1 MTGNNS
7 HALDLLSPRLK
18 SFLAN
23 RLKWKNLNP
32 IQEQAMPIISSKK
45 DTLVISPT
53 ASGKTE
59 AVLIPIFNEII
70 SNNLKPM
77 SVIYVSPLK
86 ALINDMNER
95 IEKWCDY
102 FNLSVTKW
110 HGDVPG
116 TKKRAFLQNPTD
128 FLLITPESLEVIF
141 MNKSFEEK
149 QRIFENL
156 QFIIIDEIHYFV
168 ESDRGTQLNSLLN
181 RIEQY
186 VETKTTVVGLSATV
200 GNPKTVSAWL
210 RPKEPANIVEYSSS
224 RLLQYKVLSGDDLGI
239 CKVLSKYVNKKL
251 LIFVHSRKN
260 AERYYNL
267 LKTNLNVKN
276 IYLHHSSIDKDIREE
291 SEEKFKYLESG
302 FMVCTSTLELGID
315 IGNIDIVIQIRPPHN
330 VSSILQRI
338 GRSGRRSKHQRTI
351 IFYQGDVDIFITLAE
366 ICLIK
371 ENHIENIDIPEKPK
385 DIYFHQILSSIFE
398 NGKIKQGTLFK
409 NLKDSYVF
417 SRITKEEFKAI
428 IKNMEELEFIHN
440 SDGFLSLGYKFEKK
454 FGKRNFMDFYSVFC
468 PNYEYV
474 VMEGGKNIGTLDAS
488 FVITMLKEGLSFIL
502 SGDQWKV
509 TKIDY
514 KKFKVRVQ
522 KDLSKKGDIPK
533 WLSEGGVV
541 DSLISRRIYDI
552 LLGDF
557 NAEYI
562 KTFDE
567 FSKDKI
573 QEYIEHASDVGFRKG
588 ILPIEIEKKSNKLY
602 IYTFAGLKANSL
614 LSTIFNLKYDIHSV
628 VDTPYYSSFK
638 FRDKFTYD
646 NVLDI
651 LYNVESI
658 LKEPEINSLIHEK
671 TKKFVKNKFINYLPY
686 EDNVKLKMEIL
697 YNAKDL
703 IKVINE
709 NSPSLVDKPTQFK
722 KWN

>member
-1 MTGNNS
+1 MTGNYS

-18 SFLAN
+18 SFLAT

-70 SNNLKPM
+70 SNNLKPL

-102 FNLSVTKW
+102 FNLTVTKW
-110 HGDVPG
+110 HGDVPR
-116 TKKRAFLQNPTD
+116 TKKQAFLQNPTD

-141 MNKSFEEK
+141 MNKSLEEK

-186 VETKTTVVGLSATV
+186 VETKTTIVGLSATV

-210 RPKEPANIVEYSSS
+210 RPNSPANIVEYSSS
-224 RLLQYKVLSGDDLGI
+224 RLLQYKVLCGNDLEI
-239 CKVLSKYVNKKL
+239 CKVLSRYVNKKL

-291 SEEKFKYLESG
+291 SEEKFKHLENG

-330 VSSILQRI
+330 VSSNLQRI

-351 IFYQGDVDIFITLAE
+351 IFYQSDTDIFITLSE

-417 SRITKEEFKAI
+417 SRITPEEFKVI

-440 SDGFLSLGYKFEKK
+440 NDGFLSLGYEFEKK

-488 FVITMLKEGLSFIL
+488 FVIMMLKEGLSFIL
-502 SGDQWKV
+502 SGEQWKV

-522 KDLSKKGDIPK
+522 KDLSKKGDIPQ
-533 WLSEGGVV
+533 WLSEGGVI
-541 DSLISRRIYDI
+541 DSLISRKIYDI

-557 NAEYI
+557 NEEYI

-567 FSKDKI
+567 FSKNKI
-573 QEYIEHASDVGFRKG
+573 HEYVEHASDVGFRKG
-588 ILPIEIEKKSNKLY
+588 IIPIEIEKKSNKVY
-602 IYTFAGLKANSL
+602 IYTFAGLKANTL
-614 LSTIFNLKYDIHSV
+614 LSTIFNLKYDIHNIA
-628 VDTPYYSSFK
+628 DTPYYSSFK
-638 FRDKFTYD
+638 FRDKFSYD
-646 NVLDI
+646 TVLDV
-651 LYNVESI
+651 LYNVETI
-658 LKEPEINSLIHEK
+658 LNEPEINSLIHEK

-709 NSPSLVDKPTQFK
+709 NSPSLVYIPTKFK
-722 KWN
+722 KWK